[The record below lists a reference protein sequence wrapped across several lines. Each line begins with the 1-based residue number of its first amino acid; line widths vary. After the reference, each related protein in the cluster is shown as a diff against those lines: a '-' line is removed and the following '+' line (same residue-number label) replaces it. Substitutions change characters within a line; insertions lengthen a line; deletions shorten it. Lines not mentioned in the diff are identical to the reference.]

1 MKSFRVGRLFDIP
14 IELDLTFLLVL
25 PLFAYVIG
33 VQVERW
39 TEILND
45 TLGANIATGALTGSP
60 ELAFTMGTLA
70 AVGLF
75 VGVVLHELGHSLV
88 ARSYGV
94 EIESIRLWL
103 FGGVAQLA
111 SMPEDWKQELYVALA
126 GPAVSI
132 LLGVGAFV
140 GFQFLPVDG
149 GTGLAAVKFLVG
161 YLALMNVALAGF
173 NLLPGFPMDGG
184 RVLRALLARNRPY
197 AQATQ
202 IAARVG
208 QGFALLL
215 GLFGLFGNGGIFLV
229 AIAFFIY
236 IGASSEAQ
244 QTSMRAA
251 LEGVTV
257 REVMTPADAVHTV
270 EPETSVA
277 DLVDR
282 MFRGRHTGYP
292 VLRDGRV
299 VGLVTLEDAQ
309 SVPQVE
315 RDAYLVEDVMSDEL
329 VTVTP
334 STGAMEAITRMQENG
349 VGRLIVMS
357 DPDPFR
363 PADEASFAGLLSR
376 TDVMTAL
383 DIIKSSGT
391 LDRPKASGSTGSE
404 GPESE
409 STDRE
414 TESRFGDD

>member
-45 TLGANIATGALTGSP
+45 VLGANIAAGALTTTP
-60 ELAFTMGTLA
+60 TLAFGMGTLA

-88 ARSYGV
+88 ARRYGI
-94 EIESIRLWL
+94 EIQSIRLWL

-111 SMPEDWKQELYVALA
+111 KMPEDWKQELYVALA

-140 GFQFLPVDG
+140 GFQFLPADG
-149 GTGLAAVKFLVG
+149 GTVLAAVKFLVG

-173 NLLPGFPMDGG
+173 NMLPGFPMDGG

-197 AQATQ
+197 ARATQ
-202 IAARVG
+202 MAARVG

-215 GLFGLFGNGGIFLV
+215 GLFGLFGGGGLFLV

-244 QTSMRAA
+244 QTTMRAA
-251 LEGVTV
+251 FEGVTV
-257 REVMTPADAVHTV
+257 REVMTPAEQVHTV
-270 EPETSVA
+270 DPETSVA

-282 MFRGRHTGYP
+282 MFRERHTGYP
-292 VLRDGRV
+292 VVRDGSV

-309 SVPQVE
+309 RVQPVE
-315 RDAYLVEDVMSDEL
+315 RDAYRVDDVMSTDL

-334 STGAMEAITRMQENG
+334 STSAIDAIGTMQQHG

-363 PADEASFAGLLSR
+363 SADDAAFAGLLSR
-376 TDVMTAL
+376 SDLMTAL
-383 DIIKSSGT
+383 DIIQTSGT
-391 LDRPKASGSTGSE
+391 LERGGPSRSTSREGTGGSDRD
-404 GPESE
+404 
-409 STDRE
+409 TDR
-414 TESRFGDD
+414 FGGD

>member
-33 VQVERW
+33 VQVDRW

-45 TLGANIATGALTGSP
+45 ALGANIAVGALTGTP
-60 ELAFTMGTLA
+60 TVAFGIGTLA

-75 VGVVLHELGHSLV
+75 VGVVLHELGHSLM
-88 ARSYGV
+88 ARRYGV

-126 GPAVSI
+126 GPVVSV
-132 LLGVGAFV
+132 LLGVGAF
-140 GFQFLPVDG
+140 GAFQFLPADG

-173 NLLPGFPMDGG
+173 NMLPGFPMDGG
-184 RVLRALLARNRPY
+184 RVLRALLARDRPY
-197 AQATQ
+197 ARATQ

-215 GLFGLFGNGGIFLV
+215 GLFGLFGGGGIFLV

-244 QTSMRAA
+244 QTTMRAA
-251 LEGVTV
+251 FEGVVV
-257 REVMTPADAVHTV
+257 RDVMTPAEDVHTV
-270 EPETSVA
+270 DPETSVA
-277 DLVDR
+277 TLVDR
-282 MFRGRHTGYP
+282 MFRERHTGYP

-315 RDAYLVEDVMSDEL
+315 RDAYLVEDVMSEEL

-334 STGAMEAITRMQENG
+334 STSAMDALSQMQQHG
-349 VGRLIVMS
+349 VGRLVVMS

-363 PADEASFAGLLSR
+363 PADEATFAGLLSR
-376 TDVMTAL
+376 TDLMTAL
-383 DIIKSSGT
+383 DIIQSSGT
-391 LDRPKASGSTGSE
+391 LNRTERRPPTATE
-404 GPESE
+404 GPGGP
-409 STDRE
+409 E
-414 TESRFGDD
+414 TESDADARYDGD